1 MEIELLDLTHHR
13 FCGSALGLEIL
24 DTPNVQTISWIIPKQ
39 IQSASRAS
47 TSIPYRLHRFFTD
60 VVESSL
66 SMQLDIGGAGRL
78 SMPLLMSF
86 HFGRVGLDVFSST
99 STFVAANSD
108 LSQKRWWEQEL
119 QQHQMAEYM

>member
-1 MEIELLDLTHHR
+1 
-13 FCGSALGLEIL
+13 
-24 DTPNVQTISWIIPKQ
+24 
-39 IQSASRAS
+39 
-47 TSIPYRLHRFFTD
+47 LHRFFTD

-66 SMQLDIGGAGRL
+66 SMQLDVGGAGRL

-108 LSQKRWWEQEL
+108 LSQKRW
-119 QQHQMAEYM
+119 